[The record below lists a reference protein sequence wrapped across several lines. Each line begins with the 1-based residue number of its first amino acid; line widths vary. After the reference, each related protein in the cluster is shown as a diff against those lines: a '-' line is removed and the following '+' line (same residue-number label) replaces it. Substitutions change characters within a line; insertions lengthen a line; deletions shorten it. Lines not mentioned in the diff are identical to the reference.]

1 MSHEKDFQS
10 VDVVVLINSGYES
23 IGIYRELTAAGY
35 KYVQDMSGS
44 LITLG
49 EIDSRPI
56 CIAPLIHEI
65 GGAKVLHVEAT
76 SQLVD
81 WKMIRDWIVASVP
94 KGTCI
99 YDNPMNLIINFY
111 HYGDK

>member
-10 VDVVVLINSGYES
+10 IDVVVLINSGYES

-35 KYVQDMSGS
+35 KYVQDMGGP
-44 LITLG
+44 LLTLG
-49 EIDSRPI
+49 HVADRPI

-81 WKMIRDWIVASVP
+81 WKMVRDWVVSSVP
-94 KGTCI
+94 NGTDI
-99 YDNPMNLIINFY
+99 YDNPANLIINFY